1 MFLFNGF
8 ECNSNFCIRKLMNAF
23 FWRHYST
30 YLYCLSHLY
39 TQRKQRMT
47 FPCLCFCSLLQM
59 KNSLILCAQ
68 NKRGQKVTNH
78 VCRRYYSIS
87 LVNWKIKLTD
97 ALTKSKQCAYFFLQ
111 KIPSPNSNLASYSFT
126 QKIHFDLPQ
135 VSNLIR
141 GTNM

>member
-1 MFLFNGF
+1 MGLCNGF
-8 ECNSNFCIRKLMNAF
+8 EYNSKFCIRKLKNAF
-23 FWRHYST
+23 FGRHCS

-78 VCRRYYSIS
+78 VCIRYYSIS

-97 ALTKSKQCAYFFLQ
+97 ALTKSKQCAYFFSTKSPAQIAIWLP
-111 KIPSPNSNLASYSFT
+111 IPSLKKY
-126 QKIHFDLPQ
+126 I
-135 VSNLIR
+135 LIYHKCLI
-141 GTNM
+141 

>member
-1 MFLFNGF
+1 MVLRVIPIFASENRKMPFWEILFLFIIF
-8 ECNSNFCIRKLMNAF
+8 
-23 FWRHYST
+23 
-30 YLYCLSHLY
+30 SHLY

-78 VCRRYYSIS
+78 VCIRYYSIS

-97 ALTKSKQCAYFFLQ
+97 ALTKSKQCAYFFFLQ
-111 KIPSPNSNLASYSFT
+111 KVSSPNSNLASYSFT
-126 QKIHFDLPQ
+126 YKIRSDLPQ

-141 GTNM
+141 GTNI